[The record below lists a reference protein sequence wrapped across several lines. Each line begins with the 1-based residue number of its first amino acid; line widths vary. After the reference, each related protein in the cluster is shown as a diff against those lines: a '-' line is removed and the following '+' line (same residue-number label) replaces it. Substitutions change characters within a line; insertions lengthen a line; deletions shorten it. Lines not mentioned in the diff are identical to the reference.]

1 MAIGTQG
8 AILATMKPINW
19 NPDKNR
25 KLIDER
31 GISFE
36 DIIFSLQSGCLLD
49 DIAHPNKKRY
59 SHQKIFV
66 VSVDDYAYLVP
77 YVEND
82 EEIFLK
88 TIVPSRKATKQYLGE
103 KDEKN

>member
-1 MAIGTQG
+1 MKIGTQD
-8 AILATMKPINW
+8 AIMLTMKPINW

-25 KLIDER
+25 KLIEER

-36 DIIFSLQSGCLLD
+36 EIIFSLQSGCLLD
-49 DIAHPNKKRY
+49 DVVHPNREKY
-59 SHQKIFV
+59 PHQRVFV
-66 VSVDDYAYLVP
+66 VEIDDYAYLVP

-88 TIVPSRKATKQYLGE
+88 TVVPSRKATKQYLGE
-103 KDEKN
+103 KS